1 MSLNLSFGGKLNK
14 DKVLQQL
21 EKDIK
26 SLSKNLGVE
35 LEKVSLKD
43 VDKATSQI
51 QKQINQLS
59 KNINLNINK
68 ISLGNNGA
76 LQDIQQQIN
85 SALKGE
91 KINLEVKSDLKN
103 ISGDFE
109 DILKKSK
116 NLEDEIQLLNGKMAK
131 LSTVMDKKGNVKN
144 TTLTYQYDEG
154 RQAVEKYGWTVKE
167 VEGELVR
174 VFDLV
179 DKKIVNNKSKLESAN
194 LSQEQ
199 FLTQLENRLNKIKT
213 LSEAQHLKNSNY
225 NNTAHLESIQNVQ
238 NKINE
243 AKAKSNR
250 LTQEEKNLLSQELV
264 KLDACIKKESSK
276 SAEINRSVRFL
287 TSQLRT
293 LENLKI
299 RVDNRGGGDKIK
311 QSQLSSELERQINSY
326 KKLIEENKILG
337 SVERQ
342 RIQKTTNDMKVQT
355 NELVRYQSQ
364 MSNILGRMKDYFI
377 GGSVIA
383 LSVGTLKEAFN
394 DIVNVDSALVDIKR
408 VSDESSQTY
417 AQLQKDAN
425 NTAKAIGG
433 DTQNLLQSI
442 ADFKQAG
449 ETFKDSITL
458 AKNSVI
464 LQNIGDLSQEQS
476 AKTLINVMKS
486 FNIEAKN
493 SMDIMDKLNNVS
505 NNYSTSA
512 NGLSEALLRSSNALK
527 VSGNSL
533 DKSLSLIV
541 TANSSLQDPAR
552 VGNGLSFGTLVA

>member
-14 DKVLQQL
+14 DKVLKQL

-59 KNINLNINK
+59 KNINLNISK

-76 LQDIQQQIN
+76 LQDIQKQIN

-116 NLEDEIQLLNGKMAK
+116 NLENEIQLLNGKMAK

-199 FLTQLENRLNKIKT
+199 FLTQLENRLDKIKT
-213 LSEAQHLKNSNY
+213 LSETQHLKNSNY

-264 KLDACIKKESSK
+264 KLDACIKKESSR
-276 SAEINRSVRFL
+276 SAEINRSTRFL
-287 TSQLRT
+287 TSQLRS
-293 LENLKI
+293 LESLKI
-299 RVDNRGGGDKIK
+299 RVDNRGGGDKTK

-342 RIQKTTNDMKVQT
+342 RIQKTTNDMKVQA

-383 LSVGTLKEAFN
+383 LSVGTLKEAFSTIQ
-394 DIVNVDSALVDIKR
+394 DVDTALVDIKR

>member
-59 KNINLNINK
+59 KNINLNISK

-213 LSEAQHLKNSNY
+213 LSETQHLKNSNY

-264 KLDACIKKESSK
+264 KLDACIKKESSR
-276 SAEINRSVRFL
+276 SAEINRSTRFL
-287 TSQLRT
+287 TSQLRS
-293 LENLKI
+293 LESLKI
-299 RVDNRGGGDKIK
+299 RVDNRGGGDKTK

-342 RIQKTTNDMKVQT
+342 RIQKTTNDMKVQA

-449 ETFKDSITL
+449 EAFKDSITL

>member
-59 KNINLNINK
+59 KNINLNISK

-91 KINLEVKSDLKN
+91 KINLEVKNNLKEVSSEFDVLDNKLKN
-103 ISGDFE
+103 SF
-109 DILKKSK
+109 LK
-116 NLEDEIQLLNGKMAK
+116 
-131 LSTVMDKKGNVKN
+131 
-144 TTLTYQYDEG
+144 
-154 RQAVEKYGWTVKE
+154 
-167 VEGELVR
+167 
-174 VFDLV
+174 
-179 DKKIVNNKSKLESAN
+179 
-194 LSQEQ
+194 QEQ
-199 FLTQLENRLNKIKT
+199 YLSQLENRLNKIKERSIT
-213 LSEAQHLKNSNY
+213 QHTKNENY
-225 NNTAHLESIQNVQ
+225 DNSRDLNSIQNIQ
-238 NKINE
+238 NRINE
-243 AKAKSNR
+243 IKAKNIR
-250 LTQEEKNLLSQELV
+250 LSQEEKNIMQQQLIE
-264 KLDACIKKESSK
+264 LDAYIKKESSK
-276 SAEINRSVRFL
+276 SAEINRSARFL
-287 TSQLRT
+287 TSQLRS
-293 LENLKI
+293 LESLKI
-299 RVDNRGGGDKIK
+299 RVDNRGGGDKTK
-311 QSQLSSELERQINSY
+311 QSQLSSELEKQINSY

>member
-76 LQDIQQQIN
+76 LQDIQKQIN

-91 KINLEVKSDLKN
+91 KINLEVKSDLKSV
-103 ISGDFE
+103 SGDFE

-116 NLEDEIQLLNGKMAK
+116 NLENEIQLLNGKMAK

-213 LSEAQHLKNSNY
+213 LSETQHLKNSNY
-225 NNTAHLESIQNVQ
+225 DNSRDLNSIQNIQ

-243 AKAKSNR
+243 AKAKGNR
-250 LTQEEKNLLSQELV
+250 LSQEEKNIMTQQLV
-264 KLDACIKKESSK
+264 ELDAYIKKESSK
-276 SAEINRSVRFL
+276 SAEINRSARFL
-287 TSQLRT
+287 TSQLRS
-293 LENLKI
+293 LESLKI

-342 RIQKTTNDMKVQT
+342 RMQKATNDMKVQT

>member
-14 DKVLQQL
+14 DKVLKQL

-43 VDKATSQI
+43 VDKATNQI

-59 KNINLNINK
+59 KNIDLNISK

-76 LQDIQQQIN
+76 LQDIQKQIN

-91 KINLEVKSDLKN
+91 KINLEVKSDLKSV
-103 ISGDFE
+103 SGDFE

-116 NLEDEIQLLNGKMAK
+116 NLENEIQLLNGKMAK

-154 RQAVEKYGWTVKE
+154 RQTIEKYGWTVKE
-167 VEGELVR
+167 VGGELVR

-213 LSEAQHLKNSNY
+213 LSETQHLKNENY
-225 NNTAHLESIQNVQ
+225 DNSRDLNSIQNIQ

-243 AKAKSNR
+243 AKAKGNR
-250 LTQEEKNLLSQELV
+250 LSQEEKNIMTQQLV
-264 KLDACIKKESSK
+264 ELDAYIKKESSK
-276 SAEINRSVRFL
+276 SAEINRSARFL
-287 TSQLRT
+287 TSQLRS
-293 LENLKI
+293 LESLKI

-342 RIQKTTNDMKVQT
+342 RIQKTTNDMKIQT